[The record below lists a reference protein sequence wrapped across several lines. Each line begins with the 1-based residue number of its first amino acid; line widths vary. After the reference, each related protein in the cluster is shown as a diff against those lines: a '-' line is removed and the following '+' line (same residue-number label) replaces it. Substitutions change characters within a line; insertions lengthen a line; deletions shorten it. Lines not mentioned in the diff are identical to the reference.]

1 MTDQLFEIKHRDN
14 GTVLFSQTC
23 GSLKT
28 CVEAAV
34 KAGADLYGA
43 NLRGADLRG
52 ADLRGADLY
61 GANLRGADLRG
72 ADLRGADLRGAD
84 LYGANLSGAN
94 LREANLREANL
105 RGANL
110 RGVALIDGGQ
120 ERRGYR
126 FWAWRDKD
134 GGTVYRAG
142 CHEWRDI
149 DEALTH
155 YGDDYSSDG
164 DRHECAARLRFMR
177 DEVVRRGWLAEQ
189 DAAA

>member
-14 GTVLFSQTC
+14 GTVLFSRTC

-34 KAGADLYGA
+34 KAEANLLGANLFEADLSGADLRGA
-43 NLRGADLRG
+43 NLSGADLRG
-52 ADLRGADLY
+52 ADLRGADLS
-61 GANLRGADLRG
+61 GADLRE
-72 ADLRGADLRGAD
+72 AD
-84 LYGANLSGAN
+84 LSGAG
-94 LREANLREANL
+94 LRWAYLHWAYL
-105 RGANL
+105 HWA
-110 RGVALIDGGQ
+110 ALIDGGQ

-134 GGTVYRAG
+134 GRIVYRAG

-155 YGDDYSSDG
+155 YSDDYSSDG
-164 DRHECAARLRFMR
+164 DRHECAARLRFLR
-177 DEVVRRGWLAEQ
+177 DEAVRRGWLAEQ
-189 DAAA
+189 DAAP

>member
-14 GTVLFSQTC
+14 GTVLFSRTC

-34 KAGADLYGA
+34 KAGADLREADLY
-43 NLRGADLRG
+43 GADLY
-52 ADLRGADLY
+52 GADLY
-61 GANLRGADLRG
+61 GANLY
-72 ADLRGADLRGAD
+72 GAD
-84 LYGANLSGAN
+84 LYGAN

-105 RGANL
+105 RGANLRGADL

-155 YGDDYSSDG
+155 YSDDYSSDG
-164 DRHECAARLRFMR
+164 DRHECAARLRFLR
-177 DEVVRRGWLAEQ
+177 DEAVRRGWLAEQ

>member
-14 GTVLFSQTC
+14 GTVLFSRTC

-34 KAGADLYGA
+34 KAGADLYEA
-43 NLRGADLRG
+43 NL
-52 ADLRGADLY
+52 Y
-61 GANLRGADLRG
+61 
-72 ADLRGADLRGAD
+72 
-84 LYGANLSGAN
+84 GAN
-94 LREANLREANL
+94 LREANLY
-105 RGANL
+105 GANL
-110 RGVALIDGGQ
+110 GGVALIDGGQ

-164 DRHECAARLRFMR
+164 DRHECAARLRFLR
-177 DEVVRRGWLAEQ
+177 DEAVRRRWLAEQ
-189 DAAA
+189 DAAARDVT